1 MLAVE
6 RRSCIEQLILKNK
19 SVLVLEL
26 AKKFDVTTETIRSD
40 LEKLERQGILVRT
53 YGGATLVDSYE
64 ADMSIHERDTVNFE
78 GKQLIGMRAAEMIK
92 DGESI
97 FLDASTSSLHVARS
111 IKDKK
116 GLTVITNAEKVVGEL
131 AGCEGIRVICTGGM
145 LNSKNMSYAGR
156 IVEET
161 IRSSYYANKV
171 FFSCRGVTLSRGLM
185 ESNEAEAEIKKAM
198 IDCSESAIFL
208 CDRKKLGRLGV
219 PVISA
224 LDGIDCFITD
234 IKLDE
239 EWTRALEE
247 KDIKLINVE
256 KSI

>member
-6 RRSCIEQLILKNK
+6 RRNIIEQTIIKNK

-26 AKKFDVTTETIRSD
+26 AKQFDVTTETIRSD
-40 LEKLERQGILVRT
+40 LEKLERQGVLVRT
-53 YGGATLVDSYE
+53 YGGATLVESVE

-78 GKQLIGMRAAEMIK
+78 GKQSIGLRAAQMIK
-92 DGESI
+92 DGETV
-97 FLDASTSSLHVARS
+97 FLDASTSSLHVARN

-116 GLTVITNAEKVVGEL
+116 SITVITNAEKIVMEL
-131 AGCEGIRVICTGGM
+131 ANCPDIKVISTGGM
-145 LNSKNMSYAGR
+145 LHSKNMSYVGR

-161 IRSSYYANKV
+161 IRKSYFANKV

-185 ESNEAEAEIKKAM
+185 ESTEAEAEIKKAM

-208 CDRKKLGRLGV
+208 CDKKKLGRLGV
-219 PVISA
+219 PVIYG
-224 LDGIDCFITD
+224 LDKVDCLITD

-239 EWTRALEE
+239 EWNKAMQENDVRV
-247 KDIKLINVE
+247 INV
-256 KSI
+256 

>member
-6 RRSCIEQLILKNK
+6 RRNIIEQTIIKNK

-26 AKKFDVTTETIRSD
+26 AKQFDVTTETIRSD
-40 LEKLERQGILVRT
+40 LEKLERQGVLVRT
-53 YGGATLVDSYE
+53 YGGATLVESVE

-78 GKQLIGMRAAEMIK
+78 GKQSIGLRAAQMIK
-92 DGESI
+92 DGETV
-97 FLDASTSSLHVARS
+97 FLDASTSSLHVARN

-116 GLTVITNAEKVVGEL
+116 SITVITNAEKIVMEL
-131 AGCEGIRVICTGGM
+131 ANCPDIKVISTGGM
-145 LNSKNMSYAGR
+145 LHSKNMSYVGR

-161 IRSSYYANKV
+161 IRKSYFANKV

-185 ESNEAEAEIKKAM
+185 ESTEAEAEIKKAM

-208 CDRKKLGRLGV
+208 CDKNKLGRLGV
-219 PVISA
+219 PVIYG
-224 LDGIDCFITD
+224 LDKVDCLITD

-239 EWTRALEE
+239 EWNRAMQEN
-247 KDIKLINVE
+247 DVRVINV
-256 KSI
+256 